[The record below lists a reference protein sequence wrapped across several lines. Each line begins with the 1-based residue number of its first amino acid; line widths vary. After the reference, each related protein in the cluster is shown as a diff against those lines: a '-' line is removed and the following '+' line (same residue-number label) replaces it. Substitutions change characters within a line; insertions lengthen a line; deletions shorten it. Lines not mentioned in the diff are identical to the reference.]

1 MISSFW
7 IGTVKREMNECAA
20 LTAIAFSIWVDG
32 LGANYSS
39 TEAKKEERIALG
51 GL

>member
-1 MISSFW
+1 M
-7 IGTVKREMNECAA
+7 GVDERAA

-39 TEAKKEERIALG
+39 TEAKKEEMIVLG